1 MKNLQ
6 FRTYI
11 ILIISCFTT
20 VLQAQSSS
28 GNGAVNDTI
37 SVDPKIPEL
46 KVFIESA
53 LKNSPLLKASDMQ
66 IERVFE
72 QIKKEKKSWTDF
84 IFIDANA
91 RYGLFNQV
99 TVSDQTGVDLGIKSA
114 REQFNYF
121 AGLTFR
127 LPLSNFTSKKNDIKI
142 LTSDLEG
149 SKFKK
154 EQLKNELTQLVI
166 DEYFKLINMNQS
178 IQINQ
183 NILQSLRLNM
193 VKAQKDINTGI
204 IGLSDYNSVLTTK
217 EKAEESYYKSQNDYY
232 AQFYKIQVL
241 TGLNLNEKK

>member
-20 VLQAQSSS
+20 VLYAQSSNS
-28 GNGAVNDTI
+28 NGAVNDTI

-46 KVFIESA
+46 KIFIESA

-91 RYGLFNQV
+91 RYGLLDQV
-99 TVSDQTGVDLGIKSA
+99 TISDQTGASLGIKSA
-114 REQFNYF
+114 KEQFNYF

-127 LPLSNFTSKKNDIKI
+127 IPISSFVSKKNDLKM
-142 LTSDLEG
+142 LNNDLEG
-149 SKFKK
+149 SKLKK
-154 EQLKNELTQLVI
+154 EQLKSELTQLVI

-178 IQINQ
+178 LQINQ
-183 NILQSLRLNM
+183 NILQSLKLNM
-193 VKAQKDINTGI
+193 VKAQKDINTGV

-217 EKAEESYYKSQNDYY
+217 EKAEESYYKAQNEYF